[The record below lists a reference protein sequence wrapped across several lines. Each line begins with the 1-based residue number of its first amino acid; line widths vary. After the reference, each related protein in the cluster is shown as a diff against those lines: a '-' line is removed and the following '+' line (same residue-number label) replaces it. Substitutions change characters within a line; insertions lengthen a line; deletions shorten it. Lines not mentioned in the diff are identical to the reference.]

1 MTKRWY
7 LEDAKKTACDAVVLS
22 CEAADGHWHVTLSES
37 VFFPNKGGQ
46 PCDTGTLGT
55 VNVLSCDESGEM
67 LVHTVDAPLAVGS
80 TVRAQI
86 DWERRFDIMQQH
98 TGEHLLSY
106 CAWKLF
112 DAVNVGFHCA
122 LEYATLDLD
131 RPVDAEGI
139 RAMERMANR
148 IAAENRTV
156 TATIY
161 ATEDE
166 GKALPLR
173 KHSEGLTAPIRIVT
187 IDGADACTCCAPH
200 VERTGE
206 IGLMKITEA
215 VAYKG
220 GMRLTFLCGM
230 RALGFVQEVQ
240 TALDTIARGFST
252 GRDRAVSAVEKMK
265 EELSDS
271 KRELKQASARLEGYL
286 AKELQAKAE
295 VCRGISVLVERVEQV
310 EAKRL
315 RPLALGTLT
324 DRSFT
329 ALFSVNGEQVS
340 YILASKGLKKDMGEL
355 ILSVN
360 LALNGKGGGR
370 GELAQGSAALRPDLN
385 ETLEQLRNYFKKAL

>member
-7 LEDAKKTACDAVVLS
+7 LEDAKKTACEATVLS
-22 CEAADGHWHVTLSES
+22 CEKSGEHYFVTLSES

-46 PCDTGTLGT
+46 PCDTGTIGT
-55 VNVLSCDESGEM
+55 VNVFSCDELGEA

-112 DAVNVGFHCA
+112 DAINVGFHCA
-122 LEYATLDLD
+122 LDYATLDLD

-156 TATIY
+156 SAAIY

-166 GKALPLR
+166 VKELPLR

-206 IGLMKITEA
+206 IGMMKITEA

-230 RALGFVQEVQ
+230 RALRFVQEVQ
-240 TALDTIARGFST
+240 TALDAIARGFST
-252 GRDRAVSAVEKMK
+252 GRDRAVSAVDKMRS
-265 EELSDS
+265 ELSDS
-271 KRELKQASARLEGYL
+271 KRELKQASARLEEYL
-286 AKELQAKAE
+286 AKELREKAE
-295 VCRGISVLVERVEQV
+295 SCRGITVLVERVEQV

-324 DRSFT
+324 ERSFT

-355 ILSVN
+355 ILAVN

-370 GELAQGSAALRPDLN
+370 GEMAQGSAPVRSDLN
-385 ETLEQLRNYFKKAL
+385 ETVEQLRNYFLKAL